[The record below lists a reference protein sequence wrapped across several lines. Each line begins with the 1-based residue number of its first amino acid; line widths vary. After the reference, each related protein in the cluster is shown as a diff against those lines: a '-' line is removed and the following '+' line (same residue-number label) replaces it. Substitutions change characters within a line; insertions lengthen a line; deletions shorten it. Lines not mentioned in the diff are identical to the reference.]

1 MSTRLIHT
9 TWCDVPVVQDEISGR
24 YLLSSICRN
33 EEQKHEI
40 LTDELVNGIGKEIM
54 KREHEPLFKE
64 INGETFIHPLGMH
77 SVVSMVNP
85 QYFAMAMKLISLK
98 LEKERLERQL
108 AGKRVKSINETLDDI
123 IEKDSQEINKMKK

>member
-40 LTDELVNGIGKEIM
+40 LTDELVNKIGKEIM
-54 KREHEPLFKE
+54 KREHEQLFKE

-77 SVVSMVNP
+77 S
-85 QYFAMAMKLISLK
+85 
-98 LEKERLERQL
+98 
-108 AGKRVKSINETLDDI
+108 
-123 IEKDSQEINKMKK
+123 